1 MSTGTWQASAHDEDQ
16 VGFDSSTGAGY
27 SALTLASSSCWATS
41 AAQR

>member
-1 MSTGTWQASAHDEDQ
+1 MSTGTWQPSAYEDQ